1 MIKFGKNKAGPDPK
15 CLLGARNFLGNMVKN
30 LKLIIVYMNVTTRSE
45 NSMEI
50 ESQVLQF
57 YWSSFLK
64 MK

>member
-57 YWSSFLK
+57 Y
-64 MK
+64 